1 MHSNRFS
8 FPSAT
13 QTNPFSYPTESKR
26 WADYEDDDLLPTIPS
41 IQNDN
46 QTSHISKPSEWITVK
61 SKKKRK

>member
-8 FPSAT
+8 FPSTT
-13 QTNPFSYPTESKR
+13 QTNPFYYPTESKR